1 MVQSPYNTR
10 IIFGTKDGSMGIAY
24 LVVALVLAAMVLFS
38 GVGKLRNDPHIVK
51 VIHETVGVPMKY
63 FPLLAAC
70 EIAGAVGLVL
80 GIWWPIL
87 GMAAATGLVI
97 YFVGAVVSHVRV
109 NDLKGIGPAAMLL
122 TMSAAALILRVL
134 AHHIFSPAL

>member
-1 MVQSPYNTR
+1 
-10 IIFGTKDGSMGIAY
+10 MGIAY
-24 LVVALVLAAMVLFS
+24 LVVAIVLAAMVLFS

-80 GIWWPIL
+80 GIWCSIR
-87 GMAAATGLVI
+87 GIAAATGLVI

-109 NDLKGIGPAAMLL
+109 GDFKGIGPAAMLL
-122 TMSAAALILRVL
+122 TMSAAALILRLLV
-134 AHHIFSPAL
+134 HNIFSPAL

>member
-1 MVQSPYNTR
+1 
-10 IIFGTKDGSMGIAY
+10 MGIAY
-24 LVVALVLAAMVLFS
+24 LVVAIVLAAMVLFS

-80 GIWWPIL
+80 GIWWTIL
-87 GMAAATGLVI
+87 GIAAATGLVI
-97 YFVGAVVSHVRV
+97 YFVGAVVSHVQV

>member
-24 LVVALVLAAMVLFS
+24 LVVAIVLAAMVLFS

-87 GMAAATGLVI
+87 GIAAATGLVI
-97 YFVGAVVSHVRV
+97 YFVGAVVSH
-109 NDLKGIGPAAMLL
+109 
-122 TMSAAALILRVL
+122 
-134 AHHIFSPAL
+134 

>member
-1 MVQSPYNTR
+1 
-10 IIFGTKDGSMGIAY
+10 MGIAF
-24 LVVALVLAAMVLFS
+24 LVVAVVLASMVLFS
-38 GVGKLRNDPHIVK
+38 GIGKLRNDPHIVK

-70 EIAGAVGLVL
+70 EIAGAFGLVL

-87 GMAAATGLVI
+87 GIAAAIGLVI
-97 YFVGAVVSHVRV
+97 YFLGAIVSHVRV
-109 NDLKGIGPAAMLL
+109 GDIRGIGPAAMLL

-134 AHHIFSPAL
+134 AHHIFSHAL

>member
-1 MVQSPYNTR
+1 
-10 IIFGTKDGSMGIAY
+10 MGIAY
-24 LVVALVLAAMVLFS
+24 LVIAIVLASMVLFS
-38 GVGKLRNDPHIVK
+38 GIGKLRNDPHIVK

-80 GIWWPIL
+80 GIWCPIL
-87 GMAAATGLVI
+87 GIAAATGLVI

-122 TMSAAALILRVL
+122 TTSAAALILRVL
-134 AHHIFSPAL
+134 AHHIFSHTL

>member
-1 MVQSPYNTR
+1 
-10 IIFGTKDGSMGIAY
+10 MGIAY
-24 LVVALVLAAMVLFS
+24 LVVAIVLAAMVLFS

-80 GIWWPIL
+80 GIWCSIL
-87 GMAAATGLVI
+87 GIAAATGLVI

-109 NDLKGIGPAAMLL
+109 GDFKGIGPAAMLL
-122 TMSAAALILRVL
+122 TMSAAALILRLLV
-134 AHHIFSPAL
+134 HHIFSLAL